1 MKKYILTFIIFIC
14 ALLLEGCT
22 IANTPTAKTE
32 ELLSN
37 YQRLDKKININYYD
51 LSIDRNLSEQVQK
64 EYIKLIKDQYQNLSY
79 EIKEEIID
87 GNTAT
92 ITTSI
97 KVKDFKKIINNYNK
111 NEYTTEEYH
120 NLIIDDLKDAKDKV
134 TYTIDFTLIKD
145 SEGNWNI
152 DDLTNEMKEKLLGIN

>member
-1 MKKYILTFIIFIC
+1 MQT
-14 ALLLEGCT
+14 
-22 IANTPTAKTE
+22 
-32 ELLSN
+32 
-37 YQRLDKKININYYD
+37 
-51 LSIDRNLSEQVQK
+51 

-92 ITTSI
+92 VTTSVKI
-97 KVKDFKKIINNYNK
+97 KDYKKIINNYNK
-111 NEYTTEEYH
+111 NEYTPEEYH

-145 SEGNWNI
+145 SEGNWNM

>member
-1 MKKYILTFIIFIC
+1 MKKCILTIIIFIL
-14 ALLLEGCT
+14 ALLLVGCT

-32 ELLSN
+32 ELLGN

-51 LSIDRNLSEQVQK
+51 LSIDRDLSEQQQT
-64 EYIKLIKDQYQNLSY
+64 EYIKLIKDQYQSLSY

-92 ITTSI
+92 VTTSV

-145 SEGNWNI
+145 SEGNWNM

>member
-1 MKKYILTFIIFIC
+1 M
-14 ALLLEGCT
+14 
-22 IANTPTAKTE
+22 
-32 ELLSN
+32 
-37 YQRLDKKININYYD
+37 
-51 LSIDRNLSEQVQK
+51 
-64 EYIKLIKDQYQNLSY
+64 
-79 EIKEEIID
+79 KEEIID